1 MNPDSEFRK
10 VCEAAVKKWGLDAQ
24 LLQTQ
29 EEAAELIVAISHF
42 RRGRKS
48 SREALLEELA
58 DMEIMLEQMR
68 TALGD
73 NAIDA
78 VGLEKIERLCDR
90 LGIEYCAG

>member
-42 RRGRKS
+42 RRGRVNSKK
-48 SREALLEELA
+48 EVLEELA

-90 LGIEYCAG
+90 LGIEYCAR

>member
-1 MNPDSEFRK
+1 MSPDSEFRK

-48 SREALLEELA
+48 SREEPLEELA

-68 TALGD
+68 AALGD
-73 NAIDA
+73 EAIDIME
-78 VGLEKIERLCDR
+78 LKKTERLCDR
-90 LGIEYCAG
+90 LGIEYCCG

>member
-1 MNPDSEFRK
+1 MRDSEFRK
-10 VCEAAVKKWGLDAQ
+10 ACEAAVKKWGMDAQ

-42 RRGRKS
+42 RRGRENGKK
-48 SREALLEELA
+48 AVLEELA

-68 TALGD
+68 AALGD
-73 NAIDA
+73 DEIDA
-78 VGLEKIERLCDR
+78 VGLKKIERLCHK